1 MTAALAVLRRELL
14 SYFLSP
20 LSYVIAAL
28 FLLVHGYS
36 FYLLCEVLSQR
47 QAVTSSVMQYFFGG
61 TFLYWLFLMF
71 VASALTMR
79 LFSEER
85 QQGTLEALLTAPV
98 REEALVLGKY
108 LAALVFY
115 LALWAPT
122 LAYPLLLHAHASAG
136 AAQGID
142 PGPIA
147 AGYLGTL
154 LCGLSALGIGVLGSA
169 LSRSQV
175 LAAVLSFVTLSLLLL
190 VGMLADVYVKHEG
203 LRQALLHVN
212 LFHHM
217 DELGRGILD
226 SRRVVYHLSLAA
238 AALFVAGRVLK
249 VRPGDRVTLS
259 RAAAEGALCLAL
271 LVGVNVIAAR
281 HPVRL
286 DLTRTGQF
294 TLSPR
299 LLDLLGALRKDGR
312 SAEAYVFMY
321 DDGADKNDLYD
332 DVHELLLRVKEAAG
346 GHLSVEFID
355 VDRDRERARLLGEK
369 FRINRDDL
377 REGVIVVQAEGRQRF
392 IPRAELAE
400 YQTEA
405 GEAGPQ
411 QRLAAFRGE
420 AALAG
425 ALLTVLMGKTPE
437 ICFTRGHGESEHDSM
452 TGSGLSDLSEA
463 LRRENYAVRALEL
476 GTAGG
481 AQEVPAGC
489 DVVVAAGPERP
500 FLPVESAALGRY
512 LERGGRLLA
521 LLGPLLDRE
530 LTGFLDSGLTGL
542 LRERGIGLPQGVV
555 VDPEHQLSGS
565 LAWLVE
571 EGYAD
576 HPVSAPLMH
585 RRTLWTLARPLAV
598 LPAVPLQGGALW
610 SAQQLVQTG
619 EKGFVETDLAA
630 LRDGNPRFTQGADT
644 AGPVTVAAA
653 SAQQGGGERQGR
665 IVVFG
670 SAQLATN
677 DGMVLFNRD
686 LVRAALSYLA
696 EAGQRV
702 VIEPKR
708 PESLRLALSEEGV
721 RRVMLVTL
729 LGMPL
734 MAVLLGLGVF
744 WIRRG

>member
-1 MTAALAVLRRELL
+1 MTAALAVLRREVL

-98 REEALVLGKY
+98 REEALVLGKF

-115 LALWAPT
+115 LVLWAPT
-122 LAYPLLLHAHASAG
+122 LAYPLLLHAHAGAG
-136 AAQGID
+136 ASLD

-175 LAAVLSFVTLSLLLL
+175 LAAVLSFITLSLLLL

-226 SRRVVYHLSLAA
+226 SRRVVYHVGLAA
-238 AALFVAGRVLK
+238 AALFVAGRALK

-259 RAAAEGALCLAL
+259 RAAVEGALCVAL
-271 LVGVNVIAAR
+271 LFGVNVIAAR
-281 HPVRL
+281 HPARL

-299 LLDLLGALRKDGR
+299 LTDLLGALRQDGR
-312 SAEAYVFMY
+312 RAEAYVFMY

-332 DVHELLLRVKEAAG
+332 DVHELLLRAKDAAG
-346 GHLSVEFID
+346 GQLEVEFID

-369 FRINRDDL
+369 FRIGRDDL

-420 AALAG
+420 AALAS
-425 ALLTVLMGKTPE
+425 ALLTVLTGKTPE
-437 ICFTRGHGESEHDSM
+437 VCFTRGHGESEHDSM
-452 TGSGLSDLSEA
+452 TGAGLSDLSEA

-476 GTAGG
+476 T
-481 AQEVPAGC
+481 QEVPAGC

-500 FLPVESAALGRY
+500 FLPAENAALGRY
-512 LERGGRLLA
+512 LERGGRLLL
-521 LLGPLLDRE
+521 LLGPILDRNV
-530 LTGFLDSGLTGL
+530 TGFQDSGLTGL

-585 RRTLWTLARPLAV
+585 RRTLWTLARPLSV

-619 EKGFVETDLAA
+619 EKGFVETDLDA
-630 LRDGNPRFTQGADT
+630 LRDGNPRFTQGADS
-644 AGPVTVAAA
+644 AGPVIVAAA

-665 IVVFG
+665 IVVLG
-670 SAQLATN
+670 SSQLATN

-686 LVRAALSYLA
+686 LLRSSLSYLA

-708 PESLRLALSEEGV
+708 PESLRLALSEEGA